1 MFRILILGN
10 CQMDGGKGMKDR
22 RVVITGMGA
31 VTPVG
36 NSVAE
41 AWGNLK
47 AGNSGIAPIER
58 FDTSDLVTKF
68 AGEVKNFDAVA
79 LFGRKEAR
87 RLDRY
92 THFAREASR
101 QAAEQANLFSN
112 GINRERVGVVL
123 GSCVGGIESI
133 MEQNDI
139 LNGRGPGR
147 ISPFAITM
155 FLSDTAGAQIAI
167 DYGIMGPNVST
178 VTACATGTNSL
189 GEAFEMIKRGD
200 AEVLMAGGAEAAVNR
215 LIIAGFNAMKAISE
229 NNDDPAGACRPFDL
243 NRDGFVMS
251 EGAVVLVLEELEHAR
266 GRDAEILAEVIGY
279 GMSVDAYHMAAP
291 REDGYG
297 AVLSMKRAIESAG
310 LEPAD
315 IDYIN
320 AHGTGTQLND
330 KTETKA
336 IKKVLGEH
344 AYDIR
349 ITSSKSMTG
358 HLYAA
363 SGALEAMVC
372 VKTLNDGIISPTI
385 NYGTPDPE
393 CDLDYTPNQFREADV
408 QVAMSNS
415 FGLGGRNATIIF
427 KKYSESSAP

>member
-36 NSVAE
+36 NSVDE
-41 AWGNLK
+41 AWENLK
-47 AGNSGIAPIER
+47 AGNSGIALIER

-68 AGEVKNFDAVA
+68 GGEVRDFDPVA

-87 RLDRY
+87 RFDRY
-92 THFAREASR
+92 THFGREAAR
-101 QAAEQANLFSN
+101 QATEQSRLFSN
-112 GINRERVGVVL
+112 GVNRERVGVVL
-123 GSCVGGIESI
+123 GSCVGGLEST
-133 MEQNDI
+133 MEQHNI
-139 LNGRGPGR
+139 LNNRGPGR
-147 ISPFAITM
+147 VSPFAITM
-155 FLSDTAGAQIAI
+155 LLPDTAGAQIAI

-393 CDLDYTPNQFREADV
+393 CDLDYTPNRPR
-408 QVAMSNS
+408 
-415 FGLGGRNATIIF
+415 GGCSGG
-427 KKYSESSAP
+427 YV